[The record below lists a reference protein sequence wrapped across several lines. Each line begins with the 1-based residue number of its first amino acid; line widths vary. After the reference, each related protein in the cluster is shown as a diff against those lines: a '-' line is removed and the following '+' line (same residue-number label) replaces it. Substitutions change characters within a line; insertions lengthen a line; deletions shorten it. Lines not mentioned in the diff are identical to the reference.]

1 MNSNICPFCGR
12 ELTIKFS
19 AFCERITHLYMRSR
33 SRCSSSELLEIY
45 LNDDRRNIISLLNG
59 WDIEEIELWYL
70 GERILIKDNNTYK
83 YLRSLILKSDFD
95 KIKKVIAIL

>member
-1 MNSNICPFCGR
+1 MNNNTCPFCGR
-12 ELTIKFS
+12 KLTINFS
-19 AFCERITHLYMRSR
+19 AFCEKITHLYMRS
-33 SRCSSSELLEIY
+33 SSGELLEIY
-45 LNDDRRNIISLLNG
+45 LNDDRQNIISLLNG
-59 WDIEEIELWYL
+59 WDIEKIELWYL